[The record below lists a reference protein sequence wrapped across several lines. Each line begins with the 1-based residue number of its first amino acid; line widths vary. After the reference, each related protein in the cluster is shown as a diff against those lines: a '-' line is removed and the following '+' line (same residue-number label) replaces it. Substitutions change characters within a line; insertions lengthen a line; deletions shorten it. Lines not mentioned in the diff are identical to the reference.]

1 MGPGERVL
9 STSNRNYPGR
19 MGSPDA
25 QIFLASPAVAAAS
38 ALAGAITDPATLEP
52 AL

>member
-1 MGPGERVL
+1 VL

-25 QIFLASPAVAAAS
+25 RIYLASPGVAAAS
-38 ALAGAITDPATLEP
+38 ALAGEITDPGRIE
-52 AL
+52 